1 MANFIV
7 IAVIAVIVG
16 ASALYIYKAKKRGV
30 KCVGCPDSGSCA
42 SKSCGGN
49 CGGCGGKCGCH

>member
-1 MANFIV
+1 MENLIV

-42 SKSCGGN
+42 SNSCGGK
-49 CGGCGGKCGCH
+49 CSGCSGKCGCH

>member
-16 ASALYIYKAKKRGV
+16 ASALYICKAKKRGV

-42 SKSCGGN
+42 SKSCSGN
-49 CGGCGGKCGCH
+49 CGGCCGKCGCH